1 MKRFKETLTDL
12 KGREKSPTYKKKER
26 LVLKLSKNIKEEQPK
41 LDEINNQIRVY

>member
-26 LVLKLSKNIKEEQPK
+26 LVLKLSKNIKQEQPK